1 MRAPMEYSDT
11 MTEKWGTITEYDTSM
26 APQLAHMFNAFN
38 EIWPG
43 GFRGG
48 IPFDE
53 KRVKDWLDNT
63 PAIADLIAL
72 DAENNPVGYCGLY
85 PNPHDTEAAYV
96 SILGVHPKVLGKK
109 YGKRLLLKAVEIAS
123 EKHINRVDLNTWSGN
138 LKAVPLYKKVGF
150 CWVPDTQGY
159 MQNYIPSLFQN
170 PLAKEW
176 MNAHPDWYNLFQRDV
191 TQAPD
196 QFTVHKMEVYPYTFE
211 ADTDCLTVYID
222 RYGWQISGIE
232 RVLTNEKIVITTAL
246 ESHNIFIGIENAII
260 LLVTNETEKSLDIT
274 VQMNSFPGLTWKE
287 PAINSL
293 TVKNGETITIK
304 RAFIVDNTVTFF
316 DSGKASEVIQSLIT
330 INGQSIQLYT
340 GGKILPAVSLRTHEM
355 YTMIAPE
362 EESVIYMDVINN
374 TQKECSADIHLFLE
388 GIKNSYTTQRI
399 GLSPREVSGIEVPVI
414 VSDTDTHVTVVALP
428 TITVDNSSRDM
439 PTFYHTVVADKKD
452 LCTVVE
458 HPKAE
463 EFVILTD
470 CIKIHGEKERGQLR
484 VGPRFQDGRGERINF
499 EVGPPFGLSLD
510 RTLKYDHDILKVG
523 VYTTVVLTGDS
534 MHIPGIRIKKCIRV
548 APGMNEIEF
557 WASLTNIS
565 SESIYAAGKAE
576 LGTGEG
582 ITIDLF
588 DEKKRIFTPVNG
600 VIIESDP
607 STNFVSENM
616 IPEDPQYW
624 EESWTAAQSLNK
636 SDFSGWVWD
645 PEHTEKIAVHAGS
658 VHTLESKTVVLQPGE
673 TYEPAHVWYTFSH
686 GSLRHVRNR
695 WNQLVG
701 HKNGGYA
708 EKYLELKTIPPVYVT
723 SSHHILA
730 KGKNLIDIT
739 LHCATSY
746 PFPGEMRLQLPSQWE
761 GHFVT
766 DEGNKK
772 AVPIPEDIPSEYTI
786 PMEIVIPCVTATE
799 KITLHFSGE
808 FELDFDIPLIIM
820 GDNKVVLQ
828 EEDIDNHAVTTVD
841 NGVLQFMVVSDM
853 GGNLIRLQDTDS
865 HTYFADNFPDVKP
878 KGILQ
883 YNIGGIHPFV
893 SEFYT
898 ENPFSEPEN
907 VHTTII
913 EQGPWKGVKASW
925 TVQHQ
930 DLVRGQK
937 FSVSYLVLPGS
948 PVVRI
953 QVEHENTSPRLIKW
967 NSLILSDIE
976 LQGSTKG
983 TVITAPGGCTTW
995 VRNQVPHLFMSLA
1008 NLDTSWIT
1016 ASKKGKSLTFFVP
1029 EGVAGTAIIVDLVEM
1044 IHGLLVGLTE
1054 TTPNEK
1060 TILEFALVINQPQ
1073 KNVDILRQA
1082 LGKIVK

>member
-1 MRAPMEYSDT
+1 MQYSDT

-26 APQLAHMFNAFN
+26 AAQCAHMFNAFN

-63 PAIADLIAL
+63 PAIVDLIAC
-72 DAENNPVGYCGLY
+72 DAEENPVGYCGLY
-85 PNPHDTEAAYV
+85 PNPRDTEAAYV

-159 MQNYIPSLFQN
+159 MQNYIPGLFQN
-170 PLAKEW
+170 PLVKEW

-196 QFTVHKMEVYPYTFE
+196 QYTIHGMEVYPYTFE
-211 ADTDCLTVYID
+211 ADTDCLTVFID

-232 RVLTNEKIVITTAL
+232 RVLHTEKIVITTAL
-246 ESHNIFIGIENAII
+246 VSHTIFIGIENAVI
-260 LLVTNETEKSLDIT
+260 LSVTNETGKPLDIT
-274 VQMNSFPGLTWKE
+274 VQMNSFPGLTWRE

-293 TVKNGETITIK
+293 TVKNGETITVK
-304 RAFIVDNTVTFF
+304 RAFVVDNTVNIFEP
-316 DSGKASEVIQSLIT
+316 GKASEAIQSLIT
-330 INGQSIQLYT
+330 INGQSLQLHT

-355 YTMIAPE
+355 YTLVAPE
-362 EESVIYMDVINN
+362 EEHVVYMDVINN

-399 GLSPREVSGIEVPVI
+399 DLAPREVSGIEVPVK
-414 VSDTDTHVTVVALP
+414 VLNTHVTVVAVP
-428 TITVDNSSRDM
+428 TITVDNSSCNM
-439 PTFYHTVVADKKD
+439 PKFYHTVVQDIKD
-452 LCTVVE
+452 LCVAVE
-458 HPKAE
+458 HPDAE
-463 EFVILTD
+463 ELVILTD
-470 CIKIHGEKERGQLR
+470 CIKIQGEKQRGLLR
-484 VGPRFQDGRGERINF
+484 VGPRFQEGRGERINF

-510 RTLKYDHDILKVG
+510 RTLKYDYTILKEG

-534 MHIPGIRIKKCIRV
+534 VHLPGIHIKKYIRV
-548 APGMNEIEF
+548 APGTTEIEF
-557 WASLTNIS
+557 WASLINMS
-565 SESIYAAGKAE
+565 NESIYAAGKTE

-582 ITIDLF
+582 ISIDLF

-600 VIIESDP
+600 AIIESDP

-624 EESWTAAQSLNK
+624 EESWTAAQSLNT
-636 SDFSGWVWD
+636 SDFSGWIWD
-645 PEHTEKIAVHAGS
+645 STHTEKITVHAGS
-658 VHTLESKTVVLQPGE
+658 VHTLESKTVVLHPGE
-673 TYEPAHVWYTFSH
+673 TYEPAHVWHTFSH

-701 HKNGGYA
+701 HKNTGYT
-708 EKYLELKTIPPVYVT
+708 EKYLKLETIPPVYVT
-723 SSHHILA
+723 CSHHVLT
-730 KGKNLIDIT
+730 KGKNSIDVT
-739 LHCATSY
+739 VHRATSY
-746 PFPGEMRLQLPSQWE
+746 PLPGKMRLQLPSQWK

-766 DEGNKK
+766 NEGTKK
-772 AVPIPEDIPSEYTI
+772 TVTIPEDTQEYTL
-786 PMEIVIPCVTATE
+786 PVEIDIPCVTAAE
-799 KITLHFSGE
+799 KMTLHFSGE
-808 FELDFDIPLIIM
+808 FEIDFVIPVIIM
-820 GDNKVVLQ
+820 DETKVVLQ
-828 EEDIDNHAVTTVD
+828 KEDIDNHAVTTVD
-841 NGVLQFMVVSDM
+841 NGVLQFMVVSDT
-853 GGNLIRLQDTDS
+853 GGNLIRLQDTEG
-865 HTYFADNFPDVKP
+865 HTYFADNFPDIKP

-898 ENPFSEPEN
+898 ENPFSKPEK
-907 VHTTII
+907 VQTAII
-913 EQGPWKGVKASW
+913 EEGPWKGVKAW
-925 TVQHQ
+925 WKVQNQ
-930 DLVRGQK
+930 DELRGQK

-967 NSLILSDIE
+967 NSLLLSDIE
-976 LQGSTKG
+976 LQGSIKG
-983 TVITAPGGCTTW
+983 TVITAPGGCQTW
-995 VRNQVPHLFMSLA
+995 VRNQVPHLFKSLA
-1008 NLDTSWIT
+1008 NLDTSWVT
-1016 ASKKGKSLTFFVP
+1016 ASKKGKSVTFFVP
-1029 EGVAGTAIIVDLVEM
+1029 EGVTGTVIIVDLVEM
-1044 IHGLLVGLTE
+1044 IHGVLVGLTE
-1054 TTPNEK
+1054 TEPHKK

-1082 LGKIVK
+1082 LGKIVKYNKN